1 MAEARSFFEN
11 DVAPLTSRN
20 SQNNIGNKTPL
31 WQQAAM
37 VTTSL
42 GNAIAVPIRYQNPIA
57 LQAEGEKTLTE
68 LQKTS
73 YLLIY
78 KDNNQNM
85 QAEWVSLAPMG
96 EKKNGK
102 FTGIV
107 DIRAWDGEFKRGYAF
122 GQNGQVASV
131 SLNSM
136 VIKQISTAREKECY
150 TIAKWGGV
158 GVEGHLVWKIIGYD
172 TYCIEI
178 HDPRNNLDQ
187 SVEQEGDDFGGGTG
201 DGPSPEDYTEILD
214 CAGVP
219 GGTAK
224 FSEEC
229 KKCIGGT
236 TGIEKCPT
244 KNPCDE
250 VKSINQKTQNQ
261 QIKDAT
267 KALSKK
273 PSDKEYG
280 YEDKLVSLGG
290 DKYKEPNIR
299 SNGKHSFNIN
309 FTWNDTDGYTI
320 GFNHKHT
327 IGTAPSPGDVM
338 SPFTFAYNPV
348 LIRSGQQ
355 QFYKDNLTVTTLTD
369 GNVYQ
374 ITIADWDAI
383 KDIYDKN
390 SIDELN
396 KEYQR
401 LGEMY
406 ADANN
411 GGTSAMQNSEYAL
424 MKLFGSAIN
433 LYKREEGAVNF
444 VPYTINK
451 YDNIAKNPCK

>member
-1 MAEARSFFEN
+1 MACFS
-11 DVAPLTSRN
+11 
-20 SQNNIGNKTPL
+20 
-31 WQQAAM
+31 
-37 VTTSL
+37 
-42 GNAIAVPIRYQNPIA
+42 
-57 LQAEGEKTLTE
+57 
-68 LQKTS
+68 
-73 YLLIY
+73 
-78 KDNNQNM
+78 
-85 QAEWVSLAPMG
+85 
-96 EKKNGK
+96 
-102 FTGIV
+102 
-107 DIRAWDGEFKRGYAF
+107 
-122 GQNGQVASV
+122 
-131 SLNSM
+131 
-136 VIKQISTAREKECY
+136 
-150 TIAKWGGV
+150 IAKWGGISV
-158 GVEGHLVWKIIGYD
+158 GNLPFLWRVVGYD
-172 TYCIEI
+172 TYCF
-178 HDPRNNLDQ
+178 N
-187 SVEQEGDDFGGGTG
+187 DDSYNEKIYDIGPGGGG
-201 DGPSPEDYTEILD
+201 GPSPEDYTEILD

-433 LYKREEGAVNF
+433 IYKREEGAVYF